1 MIRLM
6 RKTSIAGLTS
16 ALSSISGGQ
25 TQNANS
31 LAIING
37 DETTAGSI
45 LNVKKLNKDYTDSKF
60 QDIDLSQVDANKTS
74 IETLNGADTVDGSVL
89 NVAAAA
95 KAEGIAA
102 VDAQFQQV
110 EADVASAKGA
120 VTTLNGGS
128 DVAGSVNNSIA
139 EVVGGAPEEF
149 DTLGE
154 IAAELENLD
163 DSHTALINQIN
174 NTKTTL
180 QGNINTVQGNLD
192 TYKDNVD
199 ASIAAEATNRQ
210 DAINT
215 AVSDYQTQADSK
227 FLQKAN
233 ALSELNTDS
242 LKATARGNLDVM
254 KAEDVVAKVNE
265 AKDLFKLETLTV
277 DAGKIT
283 LDSAVTLAH
292 IDHVYAIYANDE
304 YDVAGFIPGDA
315 AGEFKVFLDAEGDLD
330 GTDVEVQYVLP
341 KVAS

>member
-120 VTTLNGGS
+120 VTTLNGAS

-192 TYKDNVD
+192 TYKDNKPFF
-199 ASIAAEATNRQ
+199 IAP
-210 DAINT
+210 ISS
-215 AVSDYQTQADSK
+215 VSK
-227 FLQKAN
+227 FNIEPLKYALQAIVQ
-233 ALSELNTDS
+233 
-242 LKATARGNLDVM
+242 RI
-254 KAEDVVAKVNE
+254 
-265 AKDLFKLETLTV
+265 KDEK
-277 DAGKIT
+277 
-283 LDSAVTLAH
+283 S
-292 IDHVYAIYANDE
+292 
-304 YDVAGFIPGDA
+304 
-315 AGEFKVFLDAEGDLD
+315 
-330 GTDVEVQYVLP
+330 
-341 KVAS
+341 SS